1 MTISKINNIKYKLF
15 YNIVNRIY
23 KKIGYNNLRKVY
35 LLKSCKE
42 VGINVLP
49 QGEVSGFHKNV
60 TILDNCSFNGM
71 KILGTAEIVFGSY
84 FHSGQNITIITDN
97 HNYDSDISIPYDK
110 VRIRKPVIIKDFVW
124 LGHGVIIMGG
134 VTIGEGVIVA
144 AGSVVTK
151 SIPDYAIVGGN
162 PAKVIKYRDI
172 EKFQKLK
179 EKKAFL

>member
-1 MTISKINNIKYKLF
+1 MAYKFIKNLKYKLF
-15 YNIVNRIY
+15 FNLKNRLY
-23 KKIGYNNLRKVY
+23 KKIGYHLLREIY
-35 LLKSCKE
+35 LRKSCKE
-42 VGINVLP
+42 VGIKVLAF
-49 QGEVSGFHKNV
+49 GKVSGFHKNV
-60 TILDNCSFNGM
+60 IIKDYCGFNGLN
-71 KILGTAEIVFGSY
+71 ILGSAEIVFGSY

-110 VRIRKPVIIKDFVW
+110 IRIRKPVIIKDFVW

-162 PAKVIKYRDI
+162 PAKIIKYRDI

-179 EKKAFL
+179 EDKAFF